1 MMTPQLWL
9 FQIDCAVGA
18 RLQTCLP
25 MDINYLIMLNAGS
38 LSTSITLLA
47 SFVNLSI
54 SDIIAIVR
62 QAPNISSALFLFPI
76 KKTVASGAR
85 GCIHDFKNLPSRN

>member
-62 QAPNISSALFLFPI
+62 QAPNIQLRGRHA
-76 KKTVASGAR
+76 ASG
-85 GCIHDFKNLPSRN
+85 NLMPN